1 MKNLAARLQYNGGDQ
16 LGRINQ
22 QKLNSLHWALR
33 NSYNSRKIKTPN
45 GSVFSCLIK
54 TNNLKADYDKEYIS
68 VDFKSGLQQGDTFE
82 VLDNGTHWMIYLP
95 VFAEKAYLRAEIIK
109 CNYTLDIDDSTY
121 WIYLQGATET
131 DISWQKNNSI
141 AFNELNISG
150 TIYIKKDSKTTNYF
164 HRFSKIKID
173 GHVYEIQVVDELTV
187 PGIIEL
193 EIQEYYDNTIAE
205 LPEIIKQEDNDSIIG
220 KTIVLQ
226 DSTIG
231 YTIKPE
237 YYKPELEW
245 KVADNPRVKIDS
257 IADGGRMCRVRVYP
271 GAIGS
276 YKIYYGEHELEA
288 TIQWEKPV
296 IKGPQLVFPYD
307 IHTYFLKD
315 NTGTFSL
322 DTKLARIN
330 SFTDNSCE
338 VEIISGK
345 KGEFTLYCETEEE
358 KYELPII
365 IKSM

>member
-1 MKNLAARLQYNGGDQ
+1 
-16 LGRINQ
+16 
-22 QKLNSLHWALR
+22 
-33 NSYNSRKIKTPN
+33 
-45 GSVFSCLIK
+45 
-54 TNNLKADYDKEYIS
+54 
-68 VDFKSGLQQGDTFE
+68 
-82 VLDNGTHWMIYLP
+82 
-95 VFAEKAYLRAEIIK
+95 
-109 CNYTLDIDDSTY
+109 
-121 WIYLQGATET
+121 
-131 DISWQKNNSI
+131 
-141 AFNELNISG
+141 
-150 TIYIKKDSKTTNYF
+150 
-164 HRFSKIKID
+164 
-173 GHVYEIQVVDELTV
+173 
-187 PGIIEL
+187 
-193 EIQEYYDNTIAE
+193 
-205 LPEIIKQEDNDSIIG
+205 
-220 KTIVLQ
+220 
-226 DSTIG
+226 
-231 YTIKPE
+231 
-237 YYKPELEW
+237 
-245 KVADNPRVKIDS
+245 
-257 IADGGRMCRVRVYP
+257 MCRVRVYP